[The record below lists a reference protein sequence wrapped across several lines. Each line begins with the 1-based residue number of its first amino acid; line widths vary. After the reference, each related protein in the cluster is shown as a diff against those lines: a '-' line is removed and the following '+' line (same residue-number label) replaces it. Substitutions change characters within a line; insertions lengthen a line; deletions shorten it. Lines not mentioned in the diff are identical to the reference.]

1 MYTILLDETNQLV
14 TSIKER
20 IMQRSKLVDSLHFL
34 IDPMYKG
41 IDMSDFTVTLEY
53 LLPVS
58 REYKTE
64 ILVKSDG
71 LYKERLEYKL
81 PLDTCLTK
89 EAGKI
94 EVQLTLTKVEL
105 NPDGTSVQRVRKTSP
120 TTVTILPISAWSDI
134 IADSALSALDQRL
147 IQVDAMLN
155 AVNEMNM
162 YLDETKADNI
172 IYDKETNTIQLTAN
186 GTPIGDA
193 VEYASCG
200 IKSFDVDENDNITIT
215 LLDGRVL
222 DLGQIVGASGATFIP
237 HIDEDKILTWTNDK
251 GLDNPDPVDL
261 NPFDEWSTVPEEGIE
276 TEYEW
281 EFI

>member
-34 IDPMYKG
+34 IDPIYKG
-41 IDMSDFTVTLEY
+41 IDMSDFTVMLEY

-64 ILVKSDG
+64 ILVKSDE

-105 NPDGTSVQRVRKTSP
+105 NADGTSTQRVRKTSP

-172 IYDKETNTIQLTAN
+172 IYDAETNTIQLTAN

-200 IKSFDVDENDNITIT
+200 IKSFDVDENDNITVT
-215 LLDGRVL
+215 LLDGRVI
-222 DLGQIVGASGATFIP
+222 DLGNIEGASGATFTP
-237 HIDEDKILTWTNDK
+237 HINDDKILTWTNNKD
-251 GLDNPDPVDL
+251 LPNPDPVDL
-261 NPFDEWSTVPEEGIE
+261 NPFDEWSTLPEEGIE
-276 TEYEW
+276 TDYEW